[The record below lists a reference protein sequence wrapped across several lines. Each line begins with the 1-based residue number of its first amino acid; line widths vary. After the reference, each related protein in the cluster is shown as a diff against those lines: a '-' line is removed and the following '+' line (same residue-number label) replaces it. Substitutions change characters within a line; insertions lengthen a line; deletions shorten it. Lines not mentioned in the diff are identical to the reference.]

1 MAGKSIGSLVFNF
14 GANLQ
19 GFDRAMK
26 KAQKSINKFG
36 RDMNRTGQ
44 TLTRSFTLPLAGLGV
59 TALKAFDEQQ
69 KAIAQV
75 EAGLKSTGNA
85 AGFTS
90 EQLQKM
96 ASDLQSK
103 TLFGDEEILKSAT
116 AQLLTF
122 TGLTKEQFEMAQVA
136 ALDLATRLD
145 RDLKETSIQ
154 LGKALNDPIKGITAL
169 SRSGVMFTESQKE
182 TIKSLVETNRLA
194 DAQTL
199 ILKELELQ
207 YGGSAEA
214 AALAGMGPLQQLG
227 NALLDIS
234 ESIGEM
240 LLPHVVALAKWVK
253 TWAERFDGLSEST
266 KKTLV
271 VIGLIVAALGPLL
284 IIVGQMALG
293 FGALAP
299 LLLQLGKAAKW
310 AAGIFALFNKVL
322 LRNPFI
328 LIVY

>member
-1 MAGKSIGSLVFNF
+1 MAGKSIASLVFNF

-26 KAQKSINKFG
+26 KAHKSINKFG

-154 LGKALNDPIKGITAL
+154 LGKALNDPIK
-169 SRSGVMFTESQKE
+169 V
-182 TIKSLVETNRLA
+182 
-194 DAQTL
+194 
-199 ILKELELQ
+199 
-207 YGGSAEA
+207 
-214 AALAGMGPLQQLG
+214 
-227 NALLDIS
+227 S
-234 ESIGEM
+234 E
-240 LLPHVVALAKWVK
+240 
-253 TWAERFDGLSEST
+253 
-266 KKTLV
+266 
-271 VIGLIVAALGPLL
+271 
-284 IIVGQMALG
+284 
-293 FGALAP
+293 
-299 LLLQLGKAAKW
+299 
-310 AAGIFALFNKVL
+310 
-322 LRNPFI
+322 
-328 LIVY
+328 